1 MKLNFMVSKKELRL
15 ATLVLGLLSKKD
27 KSKLVRIAVTQFCI
41 GLLDLVGVVFIGA
54 LGALTINGVNSRAPG
69 ERVAQFL
76 TLMGIE
82 NLKFE
87 AQAAILA
94 LAAMVVLV
102 SRTIFS
108 VLLSKRTLRFLA
120 EKAAEISVQLY
131 RKIVKGG
138 IDQIQISHSQEILF
152 AVNRGVDLLVVL
164 IIGTSVNL
172 MADIAALM
180 TISIGLFV
188 VDPFMAVVS
197 LILFTITGLILNR
210 LTQSRA
216 RFFAQEKTK
225 YEIRANNKLL
235 ETLETFRELYVR
247 NREEYYIGQ
256 FSEMRK
262 QYTKAVS
269 EVTFLPNVSKFVIET
284 VVLVGAI
291 LISISQFVLN
301 DAFRAIGTLTVFLAA
316 GTRIAPAFLRIQQS
330 TLAIKSARNQIQP
343 TLELITRYDLQ
354 RKWFAEPKSATP
366 KSDLDDVT
374 VEFKDVSFSYNGDSK
389 FMIQNFTETLNVNEV
404 SALVGSS
411 GSGKSTIFDL
421 MLGIHQ
427 PQSGFIRVSGLEP
440 RDFIE
445 QFAGLVSYVPQDIS
459 IVSGSIK
466 ENVCLGYSLD
476 DFSDSRVW
484 EALEMARLK
493 SDVEEF
499 EELLETHV
507 GERGNKL
514 SGGQRQRLGLARA
527 LLTRPRLLLLDEA
540 TSSLDARTEVQVSEA
555 IQGLKGKV
563 TVVLIAHRLSSIRN
577 ADKVIYMK
585 GGKLVA
591 SGKFEEVRRLVPAF
605 NEEANLMGL

>member
-1 MKLNFMVSKKELRL
+1 MKFNFMVSKKELNL
-15 ATLVLGLLSKKD
+15 AKLVLGLLSKKD
-27 KSKLVRIAVTQFCI
+27 KFKLVRIAVTQFCI
-41 GLLDLVGVVFIGA
+41 GLLDLVGVVLIGA
-54 LGALTINGVNSRAPG
+54 LGALTINGVNSRSPG
-69 ERVAQFL
+69 ERVTQFL
-76 TLMGIE
+76 TLIRIE
-82 NLKFE
+82 NFEFE
-87 AQAAILA
+87 AQAVTLT

-102 SRTIFS
+102 SRTILS
-108 VLLSKRTLRFLA
+108 VLLSKKTLSFLA
-120 EKAAEISVQLY
+120 EKAAKISVQLY

-164 IIGTSVNL
+164 IIGTIVNL
-172 MADIAALM
+172 VADIAALV

-188 VDPFMAVVS
+188 VDPFMAVASMV
-197 LILFTITGLILNR
+197 LFTITGLILNR
-210 LTQSRA
+210 LTQTRA

-247 NREEYYIGQ
+247 NREEFYIRQ

-291 LISISQFVLN
+291 LIGTSQFVLN

-316 GTRIAPAFLRIQQS
+316 GTRIAPACLRIQQS
-330 TLAIKSARNQIQP
+330 TLAIKSAENQIQP
-343 TLELITRYDLQ
+343 TLELITRYDLLNEG
-354 RKWFAEPKSATP
+354 FAVPKLAAPKSE
-366 KSDLDDVT
+366 LDDLR
-374 VEFKDVSFSYNGDSK
+374 VEFKDVSFSYSDDSN
-389 FMIQNFTETLNVNEV
+389 FMIQDFTETLNVNEV
-404 SALVGSS
+404 SAFVGSS

-421 MLGIHQ
+421 MLGILQ
-427 PQSGFIRVSGLEP
+427 PQSGSINVSGLKP

-445 QFAGLVSYVPQDIS
+445 QFAGLVSYVPQEIS
-459 IVSGSIK
+459 IVSGSVR
-466 ENVCLGYSLD
+466 ENVCLGYSFD

-484 EALEMARLK
+484 EALEMANLK
-493 SDVEEF
+493 DDVEEF
-499 EELLETHV
+499 EELLDTHV

-527 LLTRPRLLLLDEA
+527 LVTRPRLLLLDEA
-540 TSSLDARTEVQVSEA
+540 TSSLDARTEVQVGEA

-563 TVVLIAHRLSSIRN
+563 TVVLIAHRLSSVRN

-585 GGKLVA
+585 GGRLVA
-591 SGKFEEVRRLVPAF
+591 SGKFEEVRSLVPAF
-605 NEEANLMGL
+605 DEEAKLMGL

>member
-1 MKLNFMVSKKELRL
+1 MKINLKVSKRELNL
-15 ATLVLGLLSKKD
+15 LYFVLNLLSKKD
-27 KSKLVRIAVTQFCI
+27 RAKLLRIAITQFCI

-54 LGALTINGVNSRAPG
+54 LGALSINGVNSRAPG
-69 ERVAQFL
+69 ERVTQFL
-76 TLMGIE
+76 SLMGIE
-82 NLKFE
+82 DLKFE

-94 LAAMVVLV
+94 LTAMMILVL
-102 SRTIFS
+102 RTILAVFY
-108 VLLSKRTLRFLA
+108 SKHTLRFLS
-120 EKAAEISVQLY
+120 EKAAEISIHLY
-131 RKIVKGG
+131 RKIIKG
-138 IDQIQISHSQEILF
+138 DLSQIQNSHSQEILF

-172 MADIAALM
+172 MADIASLI

-188 VDPFMAVVS
+188 VDPFMAAAS
-197 LILFTITGLILNR
+197 FILFTITGIILNK

-216 RFFAQEKTK
+216 RFYAQEKTK
-225 YEIRANNKLL
+225 YEIQANNKLL

-247 NREEYYIGQ
+247 NREEFYISQ
-256 FSEMRK
+256 FSELRK
-262 QYTKAVS
+262 KYTRAVS
-269 EVTFLPNVSKFVIET
+269 EVTFLPNISKFVVET

-291 LISISQFVLN
+291 LIGTSQFILH
-301 DAFRAIGTLTVFLAA
+301 DAFRAVGTLSVFLAA
-316 GTRIAPAFLRIQQS
+316 GTRIAPAFLRTQQS
-330 TLAIKSARNQIQP
+330 ILAMKSAENQIQP
-343 TLELITRYDLQ
+343 TLNLITRYDLQ
-354 RKWFAEPKSATP
+354 AKGFVEPKSATS
-366 KSDLDDVT
+366 KSNLDNVK

-427 PQSGFIRVSGLEP
+427 PRSGSIRISGLEP
-440 RDFIE
+440 REFIE

-459 IVSGSIK
+459 IVSGSVR

-476 DFSDSRVW
+476 DFSDLRVW
-484 EALEMARLK
+484 EALEMAKLK
-493 SDVEEF
+493 SDVEDF
-499 EELLETHV
+499 EELLDTDV

>member
-1 MKLNFMVSKKELRL
+1 MKLNFMVLKKELRL
-15 ATLVLGLLSKKD
+15 AILVLGLLSKKD

-69 ERVAQFL
+69 ERVTQFL
-76 TLMGIE
+76 TLIGIE

-102 SRTIFS
+102 SRTILS

-131 RKIVKGG
+131 RRILKGG

-172 MADIAALM
+172 MADMAALM

-188 VDPFMAVVS
+188 VDPIMAVVS
-197 LILFTITGLILNR
+197 MILFIITGLILNR

-235 ETLETFRELYVR
+235 ETLETFRELYAR
-247 NREEYYIGQ
+247 NREEFYIGQ

-262 QYTKAVS
+262 RYTKAVS
-269 EVTFLPNVSKFVIET
+269 EITFLPNISKFVTET

-291 LISISQFVLN
+291 LIGISQFVLN

-330 TLAIKSARNQIQP
+330 TLAIKSAGNQIQP
-343 TLELITRYDLQ
+343 TLGLITRYDLQ
-354 RKWFAEPKSATP
+354 RKGFVERKSATP
-366 KSDLDDVT
+366 KSDLDDVK
-374 VEFKDVSFSYNGDSK
+374 VEFKDVSFSYDDDSK

-427 PQSGFIRVSGLEP
+427 PRSGSIRVSGLEP

-459 IVSGSIK
+459 IVSGSVR

-484 EALEMARLK
+484 EALEMAKLK
-493 SDVEEF
+493 RDVEEF
-499 EELLETHV
+499 EELLDAHV

>member
-1 MKLNFMVSKKELRL
+1 MKINLKVSKRELNL
-15 ATLVLGLLSKKD
+15 LYFVLNLLSKKD
-27 KSKLVRIAVTQFCI
+27 RAKLLRIAITQFCI

-54 LGALTINGVNSRAPG
+54 LGALSINGVNSRAPG
-69 ERVAQFL
+69 ERVTQFL
-76 TLMGIE
+76 SLMGIE
-82 NLKFE
+82 DLKFE

-94 LAAMVVLV
+94 LTAMMILVL
-102 SRTIFS
+102 RTILAVFY
-108 VLLSKRTLRFLA
+108 SKHTLRFLS
-120 EKAAEISVQLY
+120 EKAAEISIHLY
-131 RKIVKGG
+131 RKIIKG
-138 IDQIQISHSQEILF
+138 DLRQIKNSHFKEILF
-152 AVNRGVDLLVVL
+152 DVNRGVDLLVVL

-172 MADIAALM
+172 MADIASLI

-188 VDPFMAVVS
+188 VDPFMAAAS
-197 LILFTITGLILNR
+197 FILFTITGIILNK

-216 RFFAQEKTK
+216 RFYAQEKTK
-225 YEIRANNKLL
+225 YEIQANNKLL

-247 NREEYYIGQ
+247 NREEFYISQ
-256 FSEMRK
+256 FSELRK
-262 QYTKAVS
+262 KYTRAVS
-269 EVTFLPNVSKFVIET
+269 EVTFLPNISKFVVET

-291 LISISQFVLN
+291 LIGTSQFILH
-301 DAFRAIGTLTVFLAA
+301 DAFRAVGTLSVFLAA
-316 GTRIAPAFLRIQQS
+316 GTRIAPAFLRTQQS
-330 TLAIKSARNQIQP
+330 ILAMKSAENQIQP
-343 TLELITRYDLQ
+343 TLNLITRYDLQ
-354 RKWFAEPKSATP
+354 AKGFVEPKSATS
-366 KSDLDDVT
+366 KSNLDDVK
-374 VEFKDVSFSYNGDSK
+374 VEFKDMSFSYNGDSK

-427 PQSGFIRVSGLEP
+427 PRSGSIRISGLEP
-440 RDFIE
+440 REFIE

-459 IVSGSIK
+459 IVSGSVR

-476 DFSDSRVW
+476 DFSDLRVW
-484 EALEMARLK
+484 EALEMAKLK
-493 SDVEEF
+493 SDVEDF
-499 EELLETHV
+499 EELLDTDV

>member
-1 MKLNFMVSKKELRL
+1 MKIKLSVSKRELKL
-15 ATLVLGLLSKKD
+15 LYFVLNLLSKKD
-27 KSKLVRIAVTQFCI
+27 RVKLFRIAITQFCI

-54 LGALTINGVNSRAPG
+54 LGALSINGVNSRAPG
-69 ERVAQFL
+69 ERVTQFL
-76 TLMGIE
+76 TLMRIE
-82 NLKFE
+82 DLKFE

-94 LAAMVVLV
+94 LAAMVILV
-102 SRTIFS
+102 SRTILAVFY
-108 VLLSKRTLRFLA
+108 SKNTLRFLSD
-120 EKAAEISVQLY
+120 KAAEISIHLY
-131 RKIVKGG
+131 RKIIKGDIG
-138 IDQIQISHSQEILF
+138 QIQTSHSQEILF

-172 MADIAALM
+172 MADIASLI

-188 VDPFMAVVS
+188 VDPFMAIAS
-197 LILFTITGLILNR
+197 FILFTITGIILNK

-216 RFFAQEKTK
+216 RFYAQEKTK
-225 YEIRANNKLL
+225 YEIKANNKLL

-247 NREEYYIGQ
+247 NREEFYISQ
-256 FSEMRK
+256 FSELRK
-262 QYTKAVS
+262 KYTRAVS

-291 LISISQFVLN
+291 LIGASQFILN
-301 DAFRAIGTLTVFLAA
+301 DAFRAVGTLSVFLAA

-330 TLAIKSARNQIQP
+330 ILAMKSAENQIQP
-343 TLELITRYDLQ
+343 TLNLITRYDLQ
-354 RKWFAEPKSATP
+354 AKGFTEPKSATS
-366 KSDLDDVT
+366 KSNLDDVK

-427 PQSGFIRVSGLEP
+427 PRSGSIRISGLEP
-440 RDFIE
+440 REFIE

-459 IVSGSIK
+459 IVSGSVR
-466 ENVCLGYSLD
+466 ENVCLGYALD
-476 DFSDSRVW
+476 DFSDLRVW
-484 EALEMARLK
+484 EALEMAKLK

-499 EELLETHV
+499 EELLDTHV